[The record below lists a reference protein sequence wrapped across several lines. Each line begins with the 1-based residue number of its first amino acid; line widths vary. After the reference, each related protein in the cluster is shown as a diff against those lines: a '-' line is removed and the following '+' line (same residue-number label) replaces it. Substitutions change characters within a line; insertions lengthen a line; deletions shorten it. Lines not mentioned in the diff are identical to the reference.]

1 MRLNKEELI
10 NKIIYRSSYRG
21 TKEMDSLLKS
31 FVKSIIYD
39 LDYDELLKLNDFVN
53 LDDETLYKIRTKN
66 FKVTN
71 VGDNF
76 IFNKFKKYNF

>member
-21 TKEMDSLLKS
+21 TKEMDTLLKS
-31 FVKSIIYD
+31 FVKSIIFD
-39 LDYDELLKLNDFVN
+39 LNYEELLKLNEFVN
-53 LDDETLYKIRTKN
+53 LDDETLYKIRTKD
-66 FKVTN
+66 FQKISDS
-71 VGDNF
+71 DNY

>member
-39 LDYDELLKLNDFVN
+39 LNYEELLKLNEFVN
-53 LDDETLYKIRTKN
+53 LDDETLYKIRTKD
-66 FKVTN
+66 FQKISDS
-71 VGDNF
+71 DNY

>member
-10 NKIIYRSSYRG
+10 NKITYRSSYRG

-39 LDYDELLKLNDFVN
+39 LDYDDLLKLNDLVN

-66 FKVTN
+66 SKETN
-71 VGDNF
+71 FSDNY
-76 IFNKFKKYNF
+76 IFNKFKKHNF

>member
-10 NKIIYRSSYRG
+10 NKITYRSSYRG

-39 LDYDELLKLNDFVN
+39 LNYDELLKLNEFVN

-66 FKVTN
+66 FQETN
-71 VGDNF
+71 VVDNY
-76 IFNKFKKYNF
+76 IYNKFKNYNF

>member
-39 LDYDELLKLNDFVN
+39 LDYDDLLKLNDLVN